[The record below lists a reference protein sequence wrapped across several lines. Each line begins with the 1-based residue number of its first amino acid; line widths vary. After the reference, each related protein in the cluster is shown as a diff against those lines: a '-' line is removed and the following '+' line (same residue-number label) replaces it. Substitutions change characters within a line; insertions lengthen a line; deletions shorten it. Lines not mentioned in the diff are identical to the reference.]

1 MEANTDHLPFKAKR
15 TAYITAELHGG
26 AQSKST
32 FNAIERVVQELRGEI
47 IEAPCLFDIL
57 SVKATFSHRR
67 YKELQKVI
75 AAALVG
81 EPVVGFTVGSQSPYT
96 VRRRRKSAA

>member
-1 MEANTDHLPFKAKR
+1 MEANTNYLPFKAKR

-26 AQSKST
+26 AQSKSA
-32 FNAIERVVQELRGEI
+32 FKAIERVVQELRGEI
-47 IEAPCLFDIL
+47 TEASCLFDVL
-57 SVKATFSHRR
+57 SVKATFSHRK
-67 YKELQKVI
+67 YKALQKAI

-81 EPVVGFTVGSQSPYT
+81 EPVVGFAVGSQPPFT